1 MLRDRDLGGKPF
13 MKYLLRLGIAV
24 CLICSA
30 FVFAQ
35 SSATSTERKQEPPA
49 SDANTQEP
57 KQPHATTAGL
67 GGIDVLTDTMGVDF
81 GPYLQRVLKTVK
93 QNWYNL
99 SPSSARAP
107 RMKRGVVSIEF
118 AILKTGKIAGTKLVG
133 STGDVP
139 LDHAAWLGIT
149 DTRFPP
155 LPAEFSGQYLGFVSS
170 SFTIPLNRAT

>member
-1 MLRDRDLGGKPF
+1 
-13 MKYLLRLGIAV
+13 MKYLLRLGITG

-30 FVFAQ
+30 FAFAQ

-49 SDANTQEP
+49 SDSNTQEP
-57 KQPHATTAGL
+57 KQPHTTTAGL

-99 SPSSARAP
+99 SPPSARAP
-107 RMKRGVVSIEF
+107 RMMRGVVSIEF
-118 AILKTGKIAGTKLVG
+118 AILKTGKIAGMKLVE
-133 STGDVP
+133 STVDAP
-139 LDHAAWLGIT
+139 LGNAAWHAIT

-155 LPAEFSGQYLGFVSS
+155 LPAEFSGQYLGLRFHFVYNPAKPSDVV
-170 SFTIPLNRAT
+170 LQYRE